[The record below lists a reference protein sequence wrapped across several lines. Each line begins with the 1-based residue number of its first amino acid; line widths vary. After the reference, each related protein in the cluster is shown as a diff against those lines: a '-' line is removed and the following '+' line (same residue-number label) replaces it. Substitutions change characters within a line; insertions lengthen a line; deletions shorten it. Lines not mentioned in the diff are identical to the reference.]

1 MKQKVREKVIAELLG
16 VSERTV
22 RNWRTSRIIPYTKV
36 GRIILFDPEA
46 VERALLKF
54 ERKHPAK
61 TPSRYSPS
69 QNGAPN

>member
-22 RNWRTSRIIPYTKV
+22 RNWRMSRIIPYTKV

-46 VERALLKF
+46 VEQALRKF
-54 ERKHPAK
+54 ERKA
-61 TPSRYSPS
+61 Y
-69 QNGAPN
+69 G